1 MIVITGA
8 TGNTGSATA
17 ESLLAT
23 GENIRV
29 IGRSA
34 EKLQPFVA
42 KGAEAFPADVLD
54 TAALTRA
61 FTGADAA
68 YLMIPPEI
76 TVEDYRAYQE
86 RVSDSLVAAVKAA
99 GVSSVV
105 ALSSIGGEKPERT
118 GPIVGVHNLEE
129 KIKALGTVNATFLR
143 PNYFME
149 NSLMQIGL
157 IRSMGMM
164 ASTYRDDLPIAQS
177 AARDIGRAAA
187 DILRQHNFKGC
198 QARDLYGPR
207 DVTLDETAKILGAA
221 VGKPQLSYTNVPEF
235 MAQMGMR
242 QMGLPEK
249 TVKLMLEMAESFN
262 DGLIHASE
270 PRSAENS
277 ATTTLETWATEV
289 FAPAFN
295 AQK

>member
-1 MIVITGA
+1 MIVVTGA
-8 TGNTGSATA
+8 TGNTGRTAAEALLTA
-17 ESLLAT
+17 E
-23 GENIRV
+23 ERIRV

-34 EKLQPFVA
+34 EKLQPLAA

-61 FTGADAA
+61 FTGADAV

-99 GVSSVV
+99 GVPRVVVLSSVG
-105 ALSSIGGEKPERT
+105 ADKSERT
-118 GPIVGVHNLEE
+118 GPILGLHHLEE
-129 KIKALGTVNATFLR
+129 KIKALGTVNAIFLR
-143 PNYFME
+143 PNYFMD

-157 IRSMGMM
+157 IHTMGMM
-164 ASTYRDDLPIAQS
+164 ASTYHDDLPIAQI
-177 AARDIGRAAA
+177 ATGDIGRAAA
-187 DILRQHNFKGC
+187 DTLRQLNFTGC

-221 VGKPQLSYTNVPEF
+221 VGKPQLSYKKVPEF

-242 QMGLPEK
+242 QMGMTEK
-249 TVKLMLEMAESFN
+249 TAKLMLEMADSFN
-262 DGLIHASE
+262 SGWIQPIE
-270 PRSAENS
+270 PRSAQNTV
-277 ATTTLETWATEV
+277 TTTIETWATDV

-295 AQK
+295 SKK

>member
-1 MIVITGA
+1 MIVVTGA
-8 TGNTGSATA
+8 TGNTGGTA
-17 ESLLAT
+17 AEALLTA
-23 GENIRV
+23 GERIRV

-34 EKLQPFVA
+34 EKLQPLAA

-68 YLMIPPEI
+68 YLMIPPEL
-76 TVEDYRAYQE
+76 TVEDFRAYQD

-99 GVSSVV
+99 GVQSVV
-105 ALSSIGGEKPERT
+105 ALSSVGGEKSERT

-129 KIKALGTVNATFLR
+129 KIKALGNVNAIFLR

-164 ASTYRDDLPIAQS
+164 ASTYRDDLPIAQI

-187 DILRQHNFKGC
+187 DILRRRDFKGC
-198 QARDLYGPR
+198 RARDLYGPR
-207 DVTLDETAKILGAA
+207 DVTFDETAKILGAA
-221 VGKPQLSYTNVPEF
+221 VGKPQLSYKKVPEF
-235 MAQMGMR
+235 MAQMGMS

-249 TVKLMLEMAESFN
+249 TAKLMLEMAESFN
-262 DGLIHASE
+262 DGWIRASE
-270 PRSAENS
+270 PRSVENS
-277 ATTTLETWATEV
+277 GTTTLETWATEV

-295 AQK
+295 HSK

>member
-8 TGNTGSATA
+8 TGNTGSAAA
-17 ESLLAT
+17 EALLAAD
-23 GENIRV
+23 EKIRM

-34 EKLQPFVA
+34 EKLQRFVA

-54 TAALTRA
+54 TAVLTRA
-61 FTGADAA
+61 FAGADAA
-68 YLMIPPEI
+68 YLMIPPEL

-99 GVSSVV
+99 GVQSVV
-105 ALSSIGGEKPERT
+105 ALSSVGREKSERT
-118 GPIVGVHNLEE
+118 GPILGVHNLEE
-129 KIKALGTVNATFLR
+129 KITALGTVNAIFLR

-149 NSLMQIGL
+149 NNLMQIGL

-164 ASTYRDDLPIAQS
+164 ASTYRDDLPIAQI

-187 DILRQHNFKGC
+187 DILRQRNFKGC
-198 QARDLYGPR
+198 RARDLYGQR
-207 DVTLDETAKILGAA
+207 DVTLEETAKILGAA
-221 VGKPQLSYTNVPEF
+221 VGKPQLSYKKVPEF
-235 MAQMGMR
+235 MAQTGMR

-249 TVKLMLEMAESFN
+249 TVELMLEMAESFN
-262 DGLIHASE
+262 DGWIHASE

-277 ATTTLETWATEV
+277 GTTTLETWATEV

-295 AQK
+295 AK

>member
-1 MIVITGA
+1 
-8 TGNTGSATA
+8 
-17 ESLLAT
+17 
-23 GENIRV
+23 
-29 IGRSA
+29 
-34 EKLQPFVA
+34 
-42 KGAEAFPADVLD
+42 
-54 TAALTRA
+54 
-61 FTGADAA
+61 
-68 YLMIPPEI
+68 
-76 TVEDYRAYQE
+76 
-86 RVSDSLVAAVKAA
+86 
-99 GVSSVV
+99 
-105 ALSSIGGEKPERT
+105 
-118 GPIVGVHNLEE
+118 
-129 KIKALGTVNATFLR
+129 
-143 PNYFME
+143 
-149 NSLMQIGL
+149 
-157 IRSMGMM
+157 M
-164 ASTYRDDLPIAQS
+164 ASTYRDDLPIAQI